1 MSYAIMRAIKVKAAS
16 DVVGC
21 EIHNERLKDHSN
33 SNPDIDFEKAKD
45 DYSIGTYGA
54 ERYNQRID
62 REIKERYTGKRAI
75 RKDATR
81 CIELMF
87 TSDDDFFKG
96 LTPEQEK
103 AYFKDCYEFA
113 VEHFGGRANIIGD
126 RVHKDE
132 KTPHM
137 HLDIVPLTA
146 DGRLSAKEFLGGKKE
161 LQALQDKFYE
171 EVGKK
176 WGLDRGSRADLEQG
190 ESGKR
195 HKSTQ
200 ELKAETRLT
209 NLERSIENKKK
220 EMDLLEQKEDE
231 LVERIQKKVF
241 SNVDE
246 YLQVEV
252 NQPSEK
258 AVEDVEKLYKQ
269 FSIELVETEEK
280 EDPNKLFSKK
290 VTWNGSRLNFAPLG
304 SKKDASWASEKL
316 KSLIALIDFA
326 KQIRVKLRVKDNVKG
341 LVTEEVRREKMNLNE
356 VLKQAKEEAREWNAT
371 HAREKKKNHDRDRE

>member
-87 TSDDDFFKG
+87 TSDGDFFKG

-126 RVHKDE
+126 KVHKDE

-200 ELKAETRLT
+200 ELKQETIAKLDAEISQKRATVEKAEKIIAEQQKKISSLNNKLGKMSVKKLDEIDKNSKEMLGNVVLKKEYYKELKSNYEAGLYACEEAETYKREMGEYKSLWQY
-209 NLERSIENKKK
+209 NSEELEKREKELRNVKLQLERKEKDIQLLEAFKAKVIYFLHCSFPEVEEALNRFLNPPKK
-220 EMDLLEQKEDE
+220 EKE
-231 LVERIQKKVF
+231 
-241 SNVDE
+241 
-246 YLQVEV
+246 
-252 NQPSEK
+252 
-258 AVEDVEKLYKQ
+258 
-269 FSIELVETEEK
+269 
-280 EDPNKLFSKK
+280 
-290 VTWNGSRLNFAPLG
+290 
-304 SKKDASWASEKL
+304 
-316 KSLIALIDFA
+316 KSLT
-326 KQIRVKLRVKDNVKG
+326 KSKNKG
-341 LVTEEVRREKMNLNE
+341 YE
-356 VLKQAKEEAREWNAT
+356 
-371 HAREKKKNHDRDRE
+371 RD

>member
-1 MSYAIMRAIKVKAAS
+1 MANLKKYTRASLGHMFAHYGREKDENGEYVKFGNKKIDPERTHLNYNLAADDQKLS
-16 DVVGC
+16 SRDFM
-21 EIHNERLKDHSN
+21 EKRLGEVFCQN
-33 SNPDIDFEKAKD
+33 
-45 DYSIGTYGA
+45 
-54 ERYNQRID
+54 
-62 REIKERYTGKRAI
+62 
-75 RKDATR
+75 RKDVNVMCSWVLTAPADLPA
-81 CIELMF
+81 E
-87 TSDDDFFKG
+87 DHKDFFKNS
-96 LTPEQEK
+96 
-103 AYFKDCYEFA
+103 YEFLCA
-113 VEHFGGRANIIGD
+113 RYGKENVISAN
-126 RVHKDE
+126 VHMDE
-132 KTPHM
+132 SSPHM
-137 HLDIVPLTA
+137 HFAFIPVCKDKKRGEKVC
-146 DGRLSAKEFLGGKKE
+146 AKKVCSK
-161 LQALQDKFYE
+161 
-171 EVGKK
+171 
-176 WGLDRGSRADLEQG
+176 SDLE
-190 ESGKR
+190 SF
-195 HKSTQ
+195 HKDLSKHLERTMGRDVGVLNGATIDGNKTVEQ
-200 ELKAETRLT
+200 LKKITELKGELSELETAIDFKRQEMEL
-209 NLERSIENKKK
+209 LER
-220 EMDLLEQKEDE
+220 KEDE
-231 LVERIQKKVF
+231 IAERIQKKVF

-246 YLQVEV
+246 FLQVEV